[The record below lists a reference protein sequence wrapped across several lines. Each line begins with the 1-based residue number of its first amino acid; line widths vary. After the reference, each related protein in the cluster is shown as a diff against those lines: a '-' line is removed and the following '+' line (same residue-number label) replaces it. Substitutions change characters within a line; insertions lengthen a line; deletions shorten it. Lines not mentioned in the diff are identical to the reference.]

1 MEALQIIALALGAAW
16 ASGINLYATAT
27 LLGILNMVGVV
38 PLPDE
43 MQILSNP
50 LVLAA
55 AATLFF
61 VEFLADKIPAV
72 DSLWDAIH
80 TFIRIPA
87 GALMALGAADGLGG
101 EFLGQDLE
109 AIAALVTGG
118 TLAATSHLTK
128 ATSRAVINTSP
139 EPFSNWFAS
148 IFEDVLAVGGILLA
162 VFNPLVFLGLLALFV
177 LLVIWLVPKLWR
189 VLRFLLSKLGIVSP
203 PEEDIGAAIAPN
215 GLVMRGRPATGPAPD
230 GTHGGPYGGSHGG
243 PPAKRD
249 D

>member
-1 MEALQIIALALGAAW
+1 MESLQILALALGAAW
-16 ASGINLYATAT
+16 ASGINLYATVT
-27 LLGILNMVGVV
+27 LLGVLNMVGVV

-87 GALMALGAADGLGG
+87 GALMAVGAADGFGG
-101 EFLGQDLE
+101 EVMGEDLE
-109 AIAALVTGG
+109 TIAALVMGG
-118 TLAATSHLTK
+118 TLAASSHLTK

-148 IFEDVLAVGGILLA
+148 FFEDFLAIGGVLLA

-177 LLVIWLVPKLWR
+177 LLAIWLVPKLWR
-189 VLRFLLSKLGIVSP
+189 VLRFLLSKLGIGSP
-203 PEEDIGAAIAPN
+203 PKEDIGAAIAPN
-215 GLVMRGRPATGPAPD
+215 GLVIRGRPAM
-230 GTHGGPYGGSHGG
+230 GSNGG
-243 PPAKRD
+243 PPAKLD
-249 D
+249 DQ

>member
-1 MEALQIIALALGAAW
+1 MESLQILALALGAAW

-27 LLGILNMVGVV
+27 LLGILNMVGVAT
-38 PLPDE
+38 LPDE

-72 DSLWDAIH
+72 DSLWDAVH

-87 GALMALGAADGLGG
+87 GALMAVGAADGLGG
-101 EFLGQDLE
+101 EFLGRDLE
-109 AIAALVTGG
+109 TVAALVMGG
-118 TLAATSHLTK
+118 TLAASSHLTK

-148 IFEDVLAVGGILLA
+148 FFEDILAIGGVLLA
-162 VFNPLVFLGLLALFV
+162 VFNPIVFLALLALFV

-189 VLRFLLSKLGIVSP
+189 VLRFLLSKVGIGSP
-203 PEEDIGAAIAPN
+203 PAEDIGAEIAPN
-215 GLVMRGRPATGPAPD
+215 GLVIRGRPTI
-230 GTHGGPYGGSHGG
+230 GSNGG
-243 PPAKRD
+243 PPAKLD

>member
-1 MEALQIIALALGAAW
+1 MESLQILALALGAAW

-27 LLGILNMVGVV
+27 LLGVLNMVGVV
-38 PLPDE
+38 PLPEE

-87 GALMALGAADGLGG
+87 GALMELGAADGLGG
-101 EFLGQDLE
+101 EFLGEDLE
-109 AIAALVTGG
+109 TVAALVMGG
-118 TLAATSHLTK
+118 TLAASSHLTK

-148 IFEDVLAVGGILLA
+148 FFEDFLAIGGVLLA
-162 VFNPLVFLGLLALFV
+162 IFNPLVFLGLLALFV
-177 LLVIWLVPKLWR
+177 LLTIWLVPKLWR
-189 VLRFLLSKLGIVSP
+189 VFRFLLSKVGIGSP
-203 PEEDIGAAIAPN
+203 PSENIGTTIAPN
-215 GLVMRGRPATGPAPD
+215 GLVIRGRPAM
-230 GTHGGPYGGSHGG
+230 GSHGG
-243 PPAKRD
+243 PPAKLD
-249 D
+249 DQ

>member
-1 MEALQIIALALGAAW
+1 MEALQILALALGAAW

-87 GALMALGAADGLGG
+87 GALMAMGAVDGLGG
-101 EFLGQDLE
+101 EFLGQDVE
-109 AIAALVTGG
+109 TIAALVAGG

-148 IFEDVLAVGGILLA
+148 LFEDVLAVGGILLA

-177 LLVIWLVPKLWR
+177 LLAIWLIPKLWR
-189 VLRFLLSKLGIVSP
+189 VLRYLLSKVGIGSP
-203 PEEDIGAAIAPN
+203 PSDDIGRDIAPN
-215 GLVMRGRPATGPAPD
+215 GLVLNGRPTATVNR
-230 GTHGGPYGGSHGG
+230 GGSSGG
-243 PPAKRD
+243 PPQLLD
-249 D
+249 DN

>member
-1 MEALQIIALALGAAW
+1 MESLQILALALGAAW

-38 PLPDE
+38 PLPEE

-72 DSLWDAIH
+72 DSVWDAIH

-87 GALMALGAADGLGG
+87 GALMAAGAADGFGG
-101 EFLGQDLE
+101 EFLGEDLE
-109 AIAALVTGG
+109 TVAALVAGG
-118 TLAATSHLTK
+118 TLAAGSHLTK

-139 EPFSNWFAS
+139 EPFTNWFAS
-148 IFEDVLAVGGILLA
+148 FFEDILAVGGVLLA

-177 LLVIWLVPKLWR
+177 LLAIWLVPKLWR
-189 VLRFLLSKLGIVSP
+189 VLRFLLSKVGIGSP
-203 PEEDIGAAIAPN
+203 PSEDIGADIAPN
-215 GLVMRGRPATGPAPD
+215 GLVIRGRPAI
-230 GTHGGPYGGSHGG
+230 GSNSG
-243 PPAKRD
+243 PPANLD
-249 D
+249 DR